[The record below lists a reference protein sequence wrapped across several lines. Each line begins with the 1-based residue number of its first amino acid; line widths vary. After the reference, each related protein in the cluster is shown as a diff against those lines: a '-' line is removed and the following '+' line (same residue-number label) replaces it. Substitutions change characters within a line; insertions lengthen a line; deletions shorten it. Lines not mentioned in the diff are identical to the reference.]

1 MTTAN
6 SFAPVI
12 HEDHGNVMG
21 LVAEFPIASEDPDS
35 KEPGSLD
42 LGDKELRTIK
52 FVSES
57 TLMRDLVKDPEVV
70 KDLYVVACA
79 CLDYKNQKVYTFNS
93 VHQHARL
100 CQVFGL
106 DSTQEQIWVNEGLIF
121 GFVTASGHFFNRET
135 MYFVLSKHHPKILK
149 PAACGSWFNSEMIN
163 WKEVMNNLDA
173 RA

>member
-1 MTTAN
+1 MTTAT

-12 HEDHGNVMG
+12 HNDHGNVMG
-21 LVAEFPIASEDPDS
+21 LVAEFPIATEDPDS
-35 KEPGSLD
+35 TEPGSLD

-57 TLMRDLVKDPEVV
+57 MLMRDLVKDPEVV

-93 VHQHARL
+93 AREHARL

-173 RA
+173 RG